1 MKPYGVLIG
10 ESPGPNTAN
19 SAVDRLMK
27 YAEVEPAGW
36 AGKLIRMNLCDGPWS
51 ARRATAGRARA
62 IEYLFNKANCNDGR
76 PLRVL
81 LLGKRIAR
89 AWACHGPFGYVTHHY
104 GGQPNLHIA
113 WIPYPSGRNPIYNER
128 KNQLRAKRAVL
139 WALGE
144 RAKP

>member
-10 ESPGPNTAN
+10 ESPGTNTAN

-81 LLGKRIAR
+81 LLGKRIAC